1 MTWHGFSVSLISFLK
16 RGIGGSP
23 VILLFLLFAA
33 AIIPA
38 RDIPPDTGFIPI
50 DFPEVFLPKAKLPE
64 TDLPKVELPKI
75 NTSPVILPKGEYL

>member
-1 MTWHGFSVSLISFLK
+1 MKKFENSKVLKCGSWRKLFTLHLSLFT
-16 RGIGGSP
+16 
-23 VILLFLLFAA
+23 LLFAA
-33 AIIPA
+33 AVIPA
-38 RDIPPDTGFIPI
+38 RDIPPDTGFIPV